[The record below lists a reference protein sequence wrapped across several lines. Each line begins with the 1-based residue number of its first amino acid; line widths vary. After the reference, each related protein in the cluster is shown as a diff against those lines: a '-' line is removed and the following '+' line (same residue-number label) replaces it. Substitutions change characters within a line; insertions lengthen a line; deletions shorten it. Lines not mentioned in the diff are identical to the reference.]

1 MYIVSNCPLNMCVS
15 LSLCVNIILRNSLV
29 IGRETDFVEFSGSN
43 GASIYHIISVKVSD
57 KEEQKFQGRP

>member
-1 MYIVSNCPLNMCVS
+1 MCVS